1 MLIKNFKIHLILIL
15 ILNTIIHIGCSSY
28 KIKFKSSG
36 DSTKYK
42 YFRILAD
49 ADDASVFIK
58 VQDEL
63 NIDPKME
70 RYTIIVDIR
79 ESNPSHYI
87 QIGDTDETTKFK
99 YAWSKLSKGVQD
111 DLIKWNGS
119 NKENLE

>member
-1 MLIKNFKIHLILIL
+1 MKPISKSILLISIIIG
-15 ILNTIIHIGCSSY
+15 ILNLSSCSGY
-28 KIKFKSSG
+28 KVKFKPSG
-36 DSTKYK
+36 DPAKYK

-49 ADDASVFIK
+49 ADDASVFVK

-79 ESNPSHYI
+79 ESNPSPYI

>member
-1 MLIKNFKIHLILIL
+1 MKIITKSFLVLSIITGILSL
-15 ILNTIIHIGCSSY
+15 TGCSSY

-49 ADDASVFIK
+49 ADDATVFVK

-79 ESNPSHYI
+79 ESNPSHFI

-99 YAWSKLSKGVQD
+99 FAWSKLSKGVQD